1 MFSLSYIIRTYARIT
16 EYLTTEAQRTQRKEV
31 LRIFCVSPNNMKTK
45 IMKTQTTVVIE
56 ALPIVLKIQPNI
68 IITDDQFFDFCQLN
82 RDLRIER
89 NHLGDLLIM
98 SPTDSEADQR
108 NFNLI
113 GQLGI
118 WIKQDGTGVGFGSSG
133 GFTLPN
139 GAVRSPDAAW
149 IKRTKWEIIPA
160 EKRKKFAPICPEF
173 VVELRSENDS
183 LSTLKEKMQ
192 EYINNGTQLA
202 WLIYRKQRQV
212 FIYRPNCGV
221 EELDNPQTL
230 TGEDILPGFV
240 LDLSEI
246 W

>member
-1 MFSLSYIIRTYARIT
+1 MIMNTQLSVDLEI
-16 EYLTTEAQRTQRKEV
+16 LPMV
-31 LRIFCVSPNNMKTK
+31 LEMLPNM
-45 IMKTQTTVVIE
+45 IM
-56 ALPIVLKIQPNI
+56 
-68 IITDDQFFDFCQLN
+68 TDDQFFDFCQLN
-82 RDLRIER
+82 RHFRIER
-89 NHLGDLLIM
+89 NQIGDLFIM
-98 SPTDSEADQR
+98 SPTDSETGQR

-113 GQLGI
+113 GELGI
-118 WIKQDGTGVGFGSSG
+118 WTKQDGTGVGFGSSG

-173 VVELRSENDS
+173 IVELRSENDN

-192 EYINNGTQLA
+192 EYIDNGAQLA
-202 WLIYRKQRQV
+202 WLIDRKQRQV
-212 FIYRPNCGV
+212 FIYRPNCGI

>member
-1 MFSLSYIIRTYARIT
+1 MIMNTQLSVDLEI
-16 EYLTTEAQRTQRKEV
+16 LPMV
-31 LRIFCVSPNNMKTK
+31 LQMLPNM
-45 IMKTQTTVVIE
+45 IM
-56 ALPIVLKIQPNI
+56 
-68 IITDDQFFDFCQLN
+68 TDDQFFDFCQLN
-82 RDLRIER
+82 RHFRIER
-89 NHLGDLLIM
+89 NQIGDLFIM
-98 SPTDSEADQR
+98 SPTGSETEER
-108 NFNLI
+108 NFNLN
-113 GQLGI
+113 GQLWI
-118 WIKQDGTGVGFGSSG
+118 WTKQDGTGVGFGSSG

-192 EYINNGTQLA
+192 EYIDNGTQLA
-202 WLIYRKQRQV
+202 WLIDRKQRKV

-221 EELDNPQTL
+221 AELDNPQTL

>member
-1 MFSLSYIIRTYARIT
+1 MNTQLSVDLEI
-16 EYLTTEAQRTQRKEV
+16 LPMV
-31 LRIFCVSPNNMKTK
+31 LQMLPNM
-45 IMKTQTTVVIE
+45 IM
-56 ALPIVLKIQPNI
+56 
-68 IITDDQFFDFCQLN
+68 TDDQFFDFCQLN
-82 RDLRIER
+82 RHFRIER
-89 NHLGDLLIM
+89 NQIGDLFIM
-98 SPTDSEADQR
+98 SPTGSETEER

-113 GQLGI
+113 VQLGI
-118 WIKQDGTGVGFGSSG
+118 WTKQDGTGVGFGSSG

-160 EKRKKFAPICPEF
+160 DKRKKFAPICPEF

-192 EYINNGTQLA
+192 EYIDNGTQLA
-202 WLIYRKQRQV
+202 WLIDRKQRKV

>member
-1 MFSLSYIIRTYARIT
+1 MIMNTQLSVDLEI
-16 EYLTTEAQRTQRKEV
+16 LPMV
-31 LRIFCVSPNNMKTK
+31 LQILPNM
-45 IMKTQTTVVIE
+45 IM
-56 ALPIVLKIQPNI
+56 
-68 IITDDQFFDFCQLN
+68 TDDQFFDFCQLN
-82 RDLRIER
+82 RHFRIER
-89 NHLGDLLIM
+89 NQIGDLFIM
-98 SPTDSEADQR
+98 SPTDSETGQR

-113 GQLGI
+113 GELGI
-118 WIKQDGTGVGFGSSG
+118 WTKQDGTGVGFGSSG

-160 EKRKKFAPICPEF
+160 DKRKKFAPICPEF
-173 VVELRSENDS
+173 VVELRSDNDN

-192 EYINNGTQLA
+192 EYIDNGTQLA
-202 WLIYRKQRQV
+202 WLIDRKQRKV